1 MFLRFEHAKL
11 YRSPKEQQQKKKTT
25 TNGRICAFSFF
36 KKSKRIVLGKDPS
49 EVSVL
54 IAPLKQQQHEIDPQ
68 DNPERT
74 DKIKHDGRGLKV

>member
-1 MFLRFEHAKL
+1 M
-11 YRSPKEQQQKKKTT
+11 
-25 TNGRICAFSFF
+25 
-36 KKSKRIVLGKDPS
+36 VLGKDPS